1 MIEVGTKLEVL
12 LKENEMIGEE
22 IKTRISTSEGVAVTA
37 LAETLGH
44 KDVRTTRRYTHA
56 SKAGK
61 LRVVQAQERREA
73 EYAGHNSL
81 TNEKRQA
88 S

>member
-1 MIEVGTKLEVL
+1 
-12 LKENEMIGEE
+12 
-22 IKTRISTSEGVAVTA
+22 VTA

-44 KDVRTTRRYTHA
+44 KNLKTTMQYTHA

-61 LRVVQAQERREA
+61 LKVVQAQEKREVLQIGRKSVA
-73 EYAGHNSL
+73 N
-81 TNEKRQA
+81 NKRQA